1 MKVPMV
7 QQEAIA
13 CAECCEIRE
22 PALFLHK
29 DKLEGNETVWPLALL
44 QEVVRVRLY

>member
-1 MKVPMV
+1 MV

-22 PALFLHK
+22 FLHE